1 MDTTLDTTLVRLG
14 IPAIAL
20 ALAALFVAATWRT
33 GVGLAPAA
41 RRRRTLGAAAGVTV
55 WMVAMAV
62 AALSGLLGRFE
73 MRPPPMIIWFASMVA
88 LTLALAWSPF
98 GRRFAETLPFAAL
111 IGFQAFRLPLELVMH
126 RAAVAGIMPNVM
138 SFTGYNFDIIT
149 GVTALPVAWLAW
161 RGSAP
166 RWLLVLWNL
175 TGQVLLLIVATVAL
189 VASPI
194 FRAFG
199 DGQLNVWV
207 TEFPY
212 VWIAVMVAAALF
224 GHVVTLRK
232 LLAERRARAP
242 AAAAAPAT
250 S

>member
-1 MDTTLDTTLVRLG
+1 MDTTLVRIG

-20 ALAALFVAATWRT
+20 ALGALFVAATWRT
-33 GVGLAPAA
+33 GEGLEPGA
-41 RRRRTLGAAAGVTV
+41 RRRRTLLAGAGVAI
-55 WMVAMAV
+55 WLAAQAA
-62 AALSGLLGRFE
+62 AALSGLLGRFDV
-73 MRPPPMIIWFASMVA
+73 RPPPMVIWFASMVVM
-88 LTLALAWSPF
+88 TLALAWSRF
-98 GRRFAETLPFAAL
+98 GYRFADKLPFVAL

-138 SFTGYNFDIIT
+138 SYTGYNFDIVT
-149 GVTALPVAWLAW
+149 GATALPLALYAW
-161 RGSAP
+161 RRPVP
-166 RWLLVLWNL
+166 RWLILLWNV
-175 TGQVLLLIVATVAL
+175 TGQLLLLVIIGVAFA
-189 VASPI
+189 ASPV

-224 GHVVTLRK
+224 GHVTLRK
-232 LLAERRARAP
+232 LMAEARAK
-242 AAAAAPAT
+242 AAAVAAPLA